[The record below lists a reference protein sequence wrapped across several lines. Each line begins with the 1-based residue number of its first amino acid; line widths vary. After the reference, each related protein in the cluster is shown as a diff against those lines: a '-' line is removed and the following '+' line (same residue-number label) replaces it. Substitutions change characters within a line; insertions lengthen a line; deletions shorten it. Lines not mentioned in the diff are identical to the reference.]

1 MPKFYD
7 LNVPTEDSP
16 SEPLPLKVVHEDHV
30 KSAAAMKLFLG
41 AGDDDLP
48 NGLGWA
54 NDSVSL
60 ISHSGTHVD
69 APWHYYPTTG
79 GQRAKTID
87 EMPLDWFFHD
97 GVVLDMRHKPRGSG
111 VISDDL
117 KTALKKINYQ
127 LKEWDIVMI
136 QTDADKMWGKKE
148 YFDAGCGMLDESTR
162 WLIDQGIRVMGI
174 DAWGWDRP
182 FWAIKEDFQKNH
194 DKRVIWE
201 AHRVGIDRE
210 YCHIEKL
217 ANLDTLPRPSGF
229 KVACFPVKLT
239 GGSAGWTRVVAIFDD

>member
-1 MPKFYD
+1 VPKFYD